1 MSTEDLISE
10 VEKHPAIWNTETEEY
25 GNKVERRNAW
35 RSITTKF
42 IPEFDDKPLAEKYE
56 ITAIIQKKWKG
67 IRTCYT
73 RELMKRKKEKNLTKE
88 TGRKQYVHFE
98 SLQFLEGLTR
108 VSTSSVDEE
117 PTTNAGL
124 NTRKEVRKVQ
134 EETQKED
141 EIEKSSDRQSRKRAN
156 DEEDE
161 LIQVLKKKILQGEK
175 PSGENDE
182 DRLFLLSL
190 VSELHKVP
198 ADKKLKLKFDIIA
211 AIYQAQQTFNNDPDM
226 CDTKVVVFTPTHP

>member
-1 MSTEDLISE
+1 
-10 VEKHPAIWNTETEEY
+10 
-25 GNKVERRNAW
+25 
-35 RSITTKF
+35 
-42 IPEFDDKPLAEKYE
+42 
-56 ITAIIQKKWKG
+56 
-67 IRTCYT
+67 
-73 RELMKRKKEKNLTKE
+73 MKRKKEKNLSKE

-108 VSTSSVDEE
+108 VSTSSLDED
-117 PTTNAGL
+117 PTKNAGL
-124 NTRKEVRKVQ
+124 NTRKDVWKRVH
-134 EETQKED
+134 EETQKD
-141 EIEKSSDRQSRKRAN
+141 EIEKRSDRQSKKRAN
-156 DEEDE
+156 EEEGE
-161 LIQVLKKKILQGEK
+161 LIQVLRKKILQGEN

-211 AIYQAQQTFNNDPDM
+211 AIYQAQQTFNNDPEM